1 MPTVVGL
8 GVVGLTVAA
17 VSLPRIVADGWREF
31 VHEPRFDSSPV
42 SAATFVAATLARA
55 VLLAGAL
62 LFVHWTLATV
72 DTSMSRLGLV
82 TLAAALV
89 PAASIVLG
97 PRVVLAVHRA
107 DVVPAD
113 HPAAGRIAALARDYT
128 MPTPRLV
135 RLDTASFDGA
145 NAFTTGAG
153 RRVTVAVSVQLL
165 TGSAELFDH
174 VVSHELAHIVRRH
187 LRWSVIAAGF
197 AAGSVVGLAS
207 LVTLSFFS
215 APGLLAVFVL
225 VLAISSLPFRWS
237 LAWLSRAN
245 ERQADNDAL
254 ARAAVDPSS
263 LRLLHVSGRVLLEPT
278 LVARLS
284 SAHPSPAERLELAAR
299 SGHEPARSTGAVPS

>member
-1 MPTVVGL
+1 M
-8 GVVGLTVAA
+8 GLTVAA
-17 VSLPRIVADGWREF
+17 MSLPRIVADGWREF
-31 VHEPRFDSSPV
+31 VHEPHFDSSPV
-42 SAATFVAATLARA
+42 SAAAFAAATLARA

-62 LFVHWTLATV
+62 LVVHWSLAAIGA
-72 DTSMSRLGLV
+72 SMSRLGLMA
-82 TLAAALV
+82 LAVACV

-97 PRVVLAVHRA
+97 PRVVLAIHRA
-107 DVVPAD
+107 EEVHPD
-113 HPAAGRIAALARDYT
+113 HPASDRVADLARDYT
-128 MPTPRLV
+128 MPIPRLV

-145 NAFTTGAG
+145 NAFATGAG
-153 RRVTVAVSVQLL
+153 RRVTVAVSDQLL

-197 AAGSVVGLAS
+197 AAGTVVGMAA
-207 LVTLSFFS
+207 LVTVSFFS
-215 APGLLAVFVL
+215 TPGLLVVFVL

-237 LAWLSRAN
+237 LAWLSRVY
-245 ERQADNDAL
+245 ERQADHDAL
-254 ARAAVDPSS
+254 SRAAVDPST